1 MSPFEAK
8 QFPGFS
14 DVGGMLVPAALTYA
28 HDATLEP
35 KDETIAEVQSFVA
48 ASRQASRLDH
58 VDLVVALSDT
68 LRGLID
74 EPTPAQAIALAG
86 FALRLR
92 EEHLL

>member
-1 MSPFEAK
+1 MT
-8 QFPGFS
+8 Q
-14 DVGGMLVPAALTYA
+14 ALA

-35 KDETIAEVQSFVA
+35 RDETIAEVQSFVA
-48 ASRQASRLDH
+48 ASRQASYECLAVLGRAE
-58 VDLVVALSDT
+58 LVVAMSDT